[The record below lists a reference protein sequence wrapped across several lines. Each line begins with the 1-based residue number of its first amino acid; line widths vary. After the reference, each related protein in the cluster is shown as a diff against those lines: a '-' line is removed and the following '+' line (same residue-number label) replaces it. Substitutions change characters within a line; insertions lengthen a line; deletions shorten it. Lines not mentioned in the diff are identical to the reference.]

1 MTGVTM
7 TPKERIEQ
15 IKAQRARIETPVSA
29 DDLEI
34 ARQLRLNIDAL
45 EKTIPK
51 LEQAGFD
58 TANTRQQLRDARE
71 RLDKLIRTF
80 G

>member
-1 MTGVTM
+1 MM
-7 TPKERIEQ
+7 TPSERIEQ
-15 IKAQRARIETPVSA
+15 IKAQRKRIETPVSE

-45 EKTIPK
+45 ENTIPK

-58 TANTRQQLRDARE
+58 TANTRQQLREARE
-71 RLDKLIRTF
+71 QLDKLIRTF